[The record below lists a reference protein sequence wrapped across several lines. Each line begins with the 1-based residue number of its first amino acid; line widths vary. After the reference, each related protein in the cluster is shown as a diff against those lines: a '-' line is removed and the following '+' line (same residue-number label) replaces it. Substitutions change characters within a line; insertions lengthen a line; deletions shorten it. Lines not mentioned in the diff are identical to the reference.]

1 MITKNYKYN
10 EFEYA
15 ELIYSKGFQ
24 TKFIATE
31 LRLLV
36 LYYKDVLGLKPKE
49 RTEKIYEFCE
59 KYMPDYKRAK
69 YFKAINKALR
79 QGGAKGQKL
88 VTVKQVDI
96 YKDELD
102 YISSLEIDYNFKKI
116 LFTFL
121 VHMKLNKIIYEY
133 KNEDLYTSKY
143 FKGGSVKYNNIKK
156 MANLD
161 NNININDDVIYFLDQ
176 YDLIKILH
184 KGLIV
189 LNYLDNCCETGEIV
203 IEVEDYENV
212 GWTLDYY
219 NKIKGIKLCES
230 CDNIFKQSNN
240 KQKYC
245 KSCAKS
251 VKNQKN
257 LEYYHK
263 N

>member
-10 EFEYA
+10 ELEYA
-15 ELIYSKGFQ
+15 QLIYNDGFQ
-24 TKFIATE
+24 TKHVPTE

-36 LYYKDVLGLKPKE
+36 LYYKEILKLKPKQ
-49 RTEKIYEFCE
+49 RSDKLYEFCE

-69 YFKAINKALR
+69 YFKIINKALR
-79 QGGAKGQKL
+79 QGSAKEQKL
-88 VTVKQVDI
+88 VTVEKIDI
-96 YKDELD
+96 YQSELD
-102 YISSLEIDYNFKKI
+102 YINSLEIEHHFKKV

-121 VHMKLNKIIYEY
+121 VQMKLNKFIYEY
-133 KNEDLYTSKY
+133 KNEKPYTSKY

-176 YDLIKILH
+176 YELVKVLH

-189 LNYLDNCCETGEIV
+189 LNYLDNCVETGEV
-203 IEVEDYENV
+203 AIEIKDYENV
-212 GWTLDYY
+212 GWYLDFYSGL
-219 NKIKGIKLCES
+219 KGMRLCET
-230 CDNIFKQSNN
+230 CDNIFKQTNN

-251 VKNQKN
+251 VKNQQN
-257 LEYYHK
+257 LKYYH
-263 N
+263 NN